1 MSTRGLLIAA
11 GLLLMMLGALSFL
24 QKQTPGTE
32 RGERE
37 SKRMTMLPVREADRF
52 ELKTAKGTFSFR
64 KPKDGE
70 WQLLKPV
77 ETGADATTVGQLL
90 SEVQFVEKLQTFP
103 GEARTEANLQTFG
116 LGQPTRSLTLATPEG
131 ELSVEIGRETPIAG
145 GGSAKVRQPR
155 SGEQL
160 FVVQNQLAEAMD
172 KDLNAWREKRVFPLV
187 VPEVKEF
194 WMRQGATEVEIQKTE
209 EGAWMVRKPVEAP
222 ADPVA
227 VQGVLGE
234 ISALRAADFVADSEG
249 DLALYGLT
257 APAQF
262 FEVKSKATNRILQI
276 GQPNPKDTNQVFARM
291 ADRPFVFTLSKA
303 SLDPLGKLPER
314 VRDRRLATFGSS
326 GPITK
331 IEFGGRSGEY
341 RLEKQGEGWVASWGG
356 SNRVADP
363 ARVNRWLDAL
373 LNSRA
378 NRFLATEDPAKLG
391 FAKPRLTA
399 ALSWTVPSTN
409 GTAVKTETLSFG
421 EETKEEVYVQNS
433 AITGAMATTVAL
445 IRETPENGMG
455 WLERFLLPKDFGPI
469 RGLIWSGGGQ
479 RREYRAG
486 DDGRWRAAGA
496 EADVPEAAGY
506 ATRVQDLQ
514 VTRWTGAPVKKDFA
528 KPELELVVEGEG
540 GKRTA
545 ISLGRTLADG
555 SAPIRREGGE
565 FAGLVTRQ
573 QLDWLK
579 RDPGLSS
586 TPAAT
591 PPSGR

>member
-11 GLLLMMLGALSFL
+11 GLLLLMLGSLSFL

-37 SKRMTMLPVREADRF
+37 SKRMTMLPVREADRI
-52 ELKTAKGTFSFR
+52 ELKTVKGTFSFR
-64 KPKDGE
+64 KPKNGE

-103 GEARTEANLQTFG
+103 GEARTEVNLQTFG
-116 LGQPTRSLTLATPEG
+116 LGQPTRSLTVATPEG

-145 GGSAKVRQPR
+145 GVYAKVRQPR

-187 VPEVKEF
+187 VSEVKEF

-222 ADPVA
+222 ADPAA
-227 VQGVLGE
+227 VQSVLGE

-262 FEVKSKATNRILQI
+262 FEVKSQATNRILQI

-291 ADRPFVFTLSKA
+291 ADRPFVFTLPKT

-314 VRDRRLATFGSS
+314 VRDRRLATFGSP
-326 GPITK
+326 GQITK
-331 IEFGGRSGEY
+331 IEFGGRGGEY
-341 RLEKQGEGWVASWGG
+341 RLEKQGEAWMASWGG
-356 SNRVADP
+356 SNRMADP
-363 ARVNRWLDAL
+363 ARVNRWLDLVSNA
-373 LNSRA
+373 RA
-378 NRFLATEDPAKLG
+378 NRFMATEDPAKLG
-391 FAKPRLTA
+391 FTKPRLTA

-455 WLERFLLPKDFGPI
+455 WLARRLLPEDFGPI
-469 RGLIWSGGGQ
+469 RGFIWSSGSQ

-486 DDGRWRAAGA
+486 DDGRWRSAGA
-496 EADVPEAAGY
+496 DADVPEAAGY
-506 ATRVQDLQ
+506 ATRIQDLE
-514 VTRWTGAPVKKDFA
+514 VIRWTGVPAKKDFA
-528 KPELELVVEGEG
+528 KTEVELVVEGEG
-540 GKRTA
+540 GKRTV
-545 ISLGRTLADG
+545 ISLGRLLADG
-555 SAPIRREGGE
+555 TAPIRREGGE
-565 FAGLVTRQ
+565 FAGLVTRA

>member
-11 GLLLMMLGALSFL
+11 GLLLLMLGTLSFL

-37 SKRMTMLPVREADRF
+37 SKRLTMLPVREADRI
-52 ELKTAKGTFSFR
+52 ELKTAKGAFSFR

-70 WQLLKPV
+70 WQLQKPV
-77 ETGADATTVGQLL
+77 ETGADAAAVGQLL
-90 SEVQFVEKLQTFP
+90 SEVEFVETMQTFP
-103 GEARTEANLQTFG
+103 QEARTEANLQAFG
-116 LGQPTRSLTLATPEG
+116 LGQPTRSLTVTTPEG
-131 ELSVEIGRETPIAG
+131 EFSVEIGRETPIPG
-145 GGSAKVRQPR
+145 GVYAKVKQPK
-155 SGEQL
+155 SGERL
-160 FVVQNQLAEAMD
+160 TVVQNQLAEAMD

-187 VPEVKEF
+187 VPEVKEL
-194 WMRQGATEVEIQKTE
+194 WMRQGAMEVEIQKME
-209 EGAWMVRKPVEAP
+209 DGAWMVRKPVEAP
-222 ADPVA
+222 ADPATVHS
-227 VQGVLGE
+227 VLGE

-257 APAQF
+257 APAQS

-276 GQPNPKDTNQVFARM
+276 GQANPKDTNQVFARM
-291 ADRPFVFTLSKA
+291 ADRPFVFTLPKT

-314 VRDRRLATFGSS
+314 VRDRRLATFGSPS
-326 GPITK
+326 QITK
-331 IEFGGRSGEY
+331 IEFGGRGGEY
-341 RLEKQGEGWVASWGG
+341 RLEKHGEGWMATWGG
-356 SNRVADP
+356 SNRAAD
-363 ARVNRWLDAL
+363 AGRVNRWLDAV

-421 EETKEEVYVQNS
+421 EETKDEVYVQNS

-455 WLERFLLPKDFGPI
+455 WLERRLLPKEFGSI
-469 RGLIWSGGGQ
+469 RGLIWSSGSQ

-486 DDGRWRAAGA
+486 DDGRWRATGA
-496 EADVPEAAGY
+496 DADVPEAAGY
-506 ATRVQDLQ
+506 ATRMQDLE
-514 VTRWTGAPVKKDFA
+514 VIRWTGIPAKKEFL
-528 KPELELVVEGEG
+528 KTEVELVVEGEG

-545 ISLGRTLADG
+545 ISLGRALADG
-555 SAPIRREGGE
+555 AAPIRREGGE

-579 RDPGLSS
+579 RDPGLSAA
-586 TPAAT
+586 PAST

>member
-11 GLLLMMLGALSFL
+11 GLLLLMLGSLSFL

-37 SKRMTMLPVREADRF
+37 SKRMTMLPVREADRI
-52 ELKTAKGTFSFR
+52 ELKTVKGTFSFR
-64 KPKDGE
+64 KPKNGE

-116 LGQPTRSLTLATPEG
+116 LGQPTRSLTVATPEG

-145 GGSAKVRQPR
+145 GVYAKVRQPR

-222 ADPVA
+222 ADPAA
-227 VQGVLGE
+227 VQSVLGE

-262 FEVKSKATNRILQI
+262 FEVKSQATNRILQI

-291 ADRPFVFTLSKA
+291 ADRPFVFTLPKT

-314 VRDRRLATFGSS
+314 VRDRRLATFGSP
-326 GPITK
+326 GQITK
-331 IEFGGRSGEY
+331 IEFGGRGGEY
-341 RLEKQGEGWVASWGG
+341 RLEKQGEGWVVSWGG
-356 SNRVADP
+356 SNRMADP
-363 ARVNRWLDAL
+363 ARVNRWLDLVSNA
-373 LNSRA
+373 RA
-378 NRFLATEDPAKLG
+378 NRFMATEDPAKLG
-391 FAKPRLTA
+391 FTKPRLTA

-455 WLERFLLPKDFGPI
+455 WLARRLLAEDFGPI
-469 RGLIWSGGGQ
+469 RGFIWSSGSQ

-486 DDGRWRAAGA
+486 DDGRWRSAGA
-496 EADVPEAAGY
+496 DADVPEAAGY
-506 ATRVQDLQ
+506 ATRIQDLE
-514 VTRWTGAPVKKDFA
+514 VIRWTGVPAKKDFA
-528 KPELELVVEGEG
+528 KTEVELVVEGEG
-540 GKRTA
+540 GKRTV
-545 ISLGRTLADG
+545 ISLGRLLADG
-555 SAPIRREGGE
+555 TAPIRREGGE
-565 FAGLVTRQ
+565 FAGLVTRA

-586 TPAAT
+586 TPDAT

>member
-11 GLLLMMLGALSFL
+11 GLLLMMLGVLSFL

-37 SKRMTMLPVREADRF
+37 SKRMTILPVREADRV

-64 KPKDGE
+64 KPKNGE

-116 LGQPTRSLTLATPEG
+116 LGQPTRSLTVATPEG
-131 ELSVEIGRETPIAG
+131 ELSVEIGRETPIPG
-145 GGSAKVRQPR
+145 GVYAKVRQPR
-155 SGEQL
+155 SGERL

-222 ADPVA
+222 ADPAA
-227 VQGVLGE
+227 VQSVLGE

-257 APAQF
+257 APAQS
-262 FEVKSKATNRILQI
+262 FEVKSQATNRILQI
-276 GQPNPKDTNQVFARM
+276 GQANPKDTNQVFARM
-291 ADRPFVFTLSKA
+291 ADRPFVFTLPKT

-314 VRDRRLATFGSS
+314 VRDRRLATFGSP
-326 GPITK
+326 GQITK
-331 IEFGGRSGEY
+331 IEFGGRGGEY
-341 RLEKQGEGWVASWGG
+341 RLEKQGEAWMASWGG
-356 SNRVADP
+356 SNRMADP

-399 ALSWTVPSTN
+399 AISWTVPSTN

-455 WLERFLLPKDFGPI
+455 WLARRLLPEDFGPI
-469 RGLIWSGGGQ
+469 RGFIWSSGSQ

-486 DDGRWRAAGA
+486 DDGRWRSAGA
-496 EADVPEAAGY
+496 DADVPEAAGY
-506 ATRVQDLQ
+506 ATRIQDLE
-514 VTRWTGAPVKKDFA
+514 VIRWTGVPAKKDFA
-528 KPELELVVEGEG
+528 KTEVELVVEGEG
-540 GKRTA
+540 GKRTV
-545 ISLGRTLADG
+545 ISLGRLLADG
-555 SAPIRREGGE
+555 TAPIRREGGE
-565 FAGLVTRQ
+565 FAGLVTRA

-586 TPAAT
+586 TPATT

>member
-11 GLLLMMLGALSFL
+11 GLLLLMLGALSFL
-24 QKQTPGTE
+24 QKRTPGTD

-37 SKRMTMLPVREADRF
+37 SKRVTMLPVRDAERI
-52 ELKTAKGTFSFR
+52 ELKTAKGSFSFR
-64 KPKDGE
+64 KPKDGD

-77 ETGADATTVGQLL
+77 ETGADATAVGQLL
-90 SEVQFVEKLQTFP
+90 SEVQFVEKMQAFP
-103 GEARTEANLQTFG
+103 QEARTEANLQTFG
-116 LGQPTRSLTLATPEG
+116 LGQPTRTLAVATPGG
-131 ELSVEIGRETPIAG
+131 ELSVEIGRETPIPG
-145 GGSAKVRQPR
+145 GVYAKVKQPQV
-155 SGEQL
+155 GEQL
-160 FVVQNQLAEAMD
+160 FVVQKQLAEAMD

-187 VPEVKEF
+187 VPEVKEL

-222 ADPVA
+222 ADPAA
-227 VQGVLGE
+227 VHSLLGE
-234 ISALRAADFVADSEG
+234 ISALRAADFVTDSEG

-257 APAQF
+257 APAQS
-262 FEVKSKATNRILQI
+262 FEVKSKATNRVLQI
-276 GQPNPKDTNQVFARM
+276 GLANPRDTNQVFART
-291 ADRPFVFTLSKA
+291 ADRPFVFTLSK
-303 SLDPLGKLPER
+303 STLDSLGKLPER
-314 VRDRRLATFGSS
+314 VRDRRLATFGSTS
-326 GPITK
+326 QITK
-331 IEFGGRSGEY
+331 IEFGGRGGEY
-341 RLEKQGEGWVASWGG
+341 RLEKQGEGWIAWWGG

-363 ARVNRWLDAL
+363 ARVNRWLDAV

-399 ALSWTVPSTN
+399 VLSWTVPSTN
-409 GTAVKTETLSFG
+409 GAAVKMETLSFG
-421 EETKEEVYVQNS
+421 EETKDEVYVQNS

-455 WLERFLLPKDFGPI
+455 WLVRRLLPEDFGPV
-469 RGLIWSGGGQ
+469 RGLIWSSRSQ

-486 DDGRWRAAGA
+486 DDGRWRATGS
-496 EADVPEAAGY
+496 EADVPESAGY
-506 ATRVQDLQ
+506 ATRMQDLE
-514 VTRWTGAPVKKDFA
+514 VIRWTGIPAKKDFA
-528 KPELELVVEGEG
+528 KTEVELVVEGEG

-545 ISLGRTLADG
+545 ISLGRALVDG
-555 SAPIRREGGE
+555 TAPIRREGGE

-586 TPAAT
+586 SSASTDS
-591 PPSGR
+591 SGR